1 MILVFQIMLY
11 IPFFVNVRFNL
22 LAVTVV
28 FRYFSLPHQEVAS
41 ELQKTIDG
49 YIKFANSS
57 DEAYAHIEAEVSCSL
72 MGVVS
77 RLLFCFSFV
86 LFFFLFSSLFCFL
99 FLFCFFFFF
108 FFFVLRSLTY
118 SCIYKRITNT

>member
-1 MILVFQIMLY
+1 M
-11 IPFFVNVRFNL
+11 NVRFNL

-86 LFFFLFSSLFCFL
+86 LFFFFFLLSFAFFFCFVFSS
-99 FLFCFFFFF
+99 FFSFPSSGHQLIH
-108 FFFVLRSLTY
+108 VYTRE
-118 SCIYKRITNT
+118 